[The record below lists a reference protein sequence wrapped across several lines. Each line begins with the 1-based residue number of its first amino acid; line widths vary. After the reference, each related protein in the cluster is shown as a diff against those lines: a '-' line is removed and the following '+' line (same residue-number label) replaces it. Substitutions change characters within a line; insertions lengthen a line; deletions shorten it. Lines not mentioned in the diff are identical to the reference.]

1 MYTYAYTHLSTYD
14 VYIHTS
20 PYTYTHRERRRI
32 INRIIRQTYAV
43 GERGYQGYKEFLVLF
58 LQLLGKFETILKTN
72 G

>member
-1 MYTYAYTHLSTYD
+1 MYTYTLLHTRTHTG
-14 VYIHTS
+14 
-20 PYTYTHRERRRI
+20 RERI
-32 INRIIRQTYAV
+32 INRIIKQTYAV